1 MILPRRHP
9 DRPVEPDDL
18 AVEHL
23 VIDYVFDEIG
33 VLLGSAEPW
42 GERDLFA

>member
-1 MILPRRHP
+1 MIPTRRHP

-23 VIDYVFDEIG
+23 VLDDVFDEIR
-33 VLLGSAEPW
+33 VLLGLPEARR
-42 GERDLFA
+42 ERDLFP